1 MNLKQVSQ
9 IISAIY
15 AVKFKYLFG
24 SFAAAE
30 NQAVFKVVKKSGT
43 SYSDSEIKTAVA
55 NAVNTFFDID
65 NWDFGE
71 TFYFSE
77 LAAYV
82 HRTLPNYVSSIIITP
97 KYQTG
102 EFSNLLSI
110 SSEPTEI
117 FLSLTS
123 SADVKIISSIVAAE
137 LLGE

>member
-1 MNLKQVSQ
+1 M
-9 IISAIY
+9 Y
-15 AVKFKYLFG
+15 
-24 SFAAAE
+24 
-30 NQAVFKVVKKSGT
+30 T
-43 SYSDSEIKTAVA
+43 
-55 NAVNTFFDID
+55 
-65 NWDFGE
+65 
-71 TFYFSE
+71 E
-77 LAAYV
+77 LCA
-82 HRTLPNYVSSIIITP
+82 NYVSSIIITP